1 MRHKGVC
8 KRLQEIRTKAGTK
21 APAKKKREK
30 DMNREEESK
39 QAWRELGDAWTE
51 IYEELH
57 TREGEG

>member
-1 MRHKGVC
+1 
-8 KRLQEIRTKAGTK
+8 
-21 APAKKKREK
+21 
-30 DMNREEESK
+30 MNREEESK